1 MNISVQ
7 ELKQRMNQSEQDFL
21 LLDVRENAERA
32 AGNIGGLHIP
42 MGFVLARLGELED
55 YRDQELIVYC
65 RSGGRSSMV
74 QQLLLGRG
82 FSKVK
87 NLTGG
92 MMAWEAMQP

>member
-7 ELKQRMNQSEQDFL
+7 ELKQRMNQGEQDFL
-21 LLDVRENAERA
+21 LLDVREDAERA

-55 YRDQELIVYC
+55 YQDQEVIVYC

-82 FSKVK
+82 FSNVK